1 MSKSTQVITVALVAA
16 VGLTGGFFV
25 NQYLAKQ
32 QATESM
38 AQVKRKV
45 DISTPEFRPEFAL
58 KDLADKVR
66 HAREWDGKVLLIN
79 FWATWCP
86 PCVREIPAF
95 VELHEAYKDKGFEII
110 GIAIDN
116 KQAVIDF
123 IDPMGV
129 DYPVLL
135 GEDSGIT
142 LSQAYGNR
150 LGVLPYSIIVDR
162 QGKII
167 STHRSE
173 MTYEM
178 VEKAIKPLL

>member
-1 MSKSTQVITVALVAA
+1 MSKSKQILFVVIVAV
-16 VGLTGGFFV
+16 VGLGSGFFL
-25 NQYLAKQ
+25 NQYLNTNDA
-32 QATESM
+32 ANT
-38 AQVKRKV
+38 APQVKRKV

-58 KDLADKVR
+58 KDLEDKVR
-66 HAREWDGKVLLIN
+66 HAKEWDGKVLLIN

-95 VELHEAYKDKGFEII
+95 VDLHEAYKDKGFEII

-123 IDPMGV
+123 IDPMGAE
-129 DYPVLL
+129 YPILL
-135 GEDSGIT
+135 GEETGIK

-162 QGKII
+162 SGKIV
-167 STHRSE
+167 STHRNE
-173 MTYEM
+173 LTFNM
-178 VEKAIKPLL
+178 VEKEIKPLL

>member
-1 MSKSTQVITVALVAA
+1 MSKSINIITVVVVAA

-25 NQYLAKQ
+25 NQYLNKQ
-32 QATESM
+32 KAADPM
-38 AQVKRKV
+38 PHVKRKV

-58 KDLADKVR
+58 KDLEDKTR

-116 KQAVIDF
+116 KQGVIDF

-129 DYPVLL
+129 EYPILL
-135 GEDSGIT
+135 GEELGIK

-162 QGKII
+162 KGKII
-167 STHRSE
+167 STHRNE
-173 MTYEM
+173 LTYEM
-178 VEKAIKPLL
+178 VEKEIKPLL

>member
-1 MSKSTQVITVALVAA
+1 MNNSKQIIIVVVVAII
-16 VGLTGGFFV
+16 GLGGGFFL
-25 NQYLAKQ
+25 NQYLAKDKS
-32 QATESM
+32 ANAMPHAE
-38 AQVKRKV
+38 RKV

-58 KDLADKVR
+58 KDLEGTTRYAK
-66 HAREWDGKVLLIN
+66 EWDGKVLLIN

-95 VELHEAYKDKGFEII
+95 VDLHEAYKDKGFEIV

-123 IDPMGV
+123 IDPMGA
-129 DYPVLL
+129 DYPILL
-135 GEDSGIT
+135 GEEAGIK

-162 QGKII
+162 KGKIV

-173 MTYEM
+173 MTYDA

>member
-1 MSKSTQVITVALVAA
+1 MSNSKNIVTVVIVAA

-25 NQYLAKQ
+25 NQYLANQK
-32 QATESM
+32 ASEPM
-38 AQVKRKV
+38 PHVKRKV
-45 DISTPEFRPEFAL
+45 DISTPEYRPEFAL
-58 KDLADKVR
+58 QDLEDKLR
-66 HAREWDGKVLLIN
+66 HAKEWDGKVLLIN

-95 VELHEAYKDKGFEII
+95 VELHDAYKDKGFEII

-123 IDPMGV
+123 IDPMGAE
-129 DYPVLL
+129 YPILL
-135 GEDSGIT
+135 GEETGIK

-162 QGKII
+162 KGKIV
-167 STHRSE
+167 STHRNE
-173 MTYEM
+173 LTFEM
-178 VEKAIKPLL
+178 VEKEIKPLL